1 MSAAIGQSERRT
13 ETHSPLLNARDLVL
27 LRIAAGG
34 ATRADLQRD
43 VAPLMA
49 PRVSGTEFR
58 RQAELA
64 ISRLIGAQLVSETK
78 GRLTASAKGLQVAEV
93 LLGSPRSLAA
103 TWIDVR
109 TALLTR
115 ALAANDGP
123 SVRKALLRV
132 EGLAAIVLQHHF
144 GLASGRVLSP
154 ADLRAELAIVALE
167 RAFGNKIKTGL
178 SKGAGLP
185 AKPGRLLA
193 GQLFKQPREIA
204 SDGKLIAQ
212 LASDVLGA
220 REHSLEA
227 LELAVLRGLT
237 TPKEVNEASPV
248 SPHSGSGR
256 TQRSEAAQRPERP
269 LRTHTP
275 RPANDRAPLPTSAP
289 PAVQPATPPD
299 MAEFCHAVIEAARP
313 VAEGWPGNRKAF
325 ISLVWK
331 AIRNTRPEWGLSE
344 IAFKGMLAEAHRS
357 GQIELASADLKDG
370 RDLKSLEDSKI
381 LYKNTVWHFVRVQD

>member
-58 RQAELA
+58 RQAKLA
-64 ISRLIGAQLVSETK
+64 ISTLIGAQLVSETK

-103 TWIDVR
+103 TWVDVR
-109 TALLTR
+109 TALLMR
-115 ALAANDGP
+115 ALGANDGP
-123 SVRKALLRV
+123 SVSKALLRV

-204 SDGKLIAQ
+204 SDGKLITQ

-256 TQRSEAAQRPERP
+256 TQRSE
-269 LRTHTP
+269 P

-289 PAVQPATPPD
+289 PAVRPATPPD

>member
-13 ETHSPLLNARDLVL
+13 ETQSPLFTARDLVL

-34 ATRADLQRD
+34 ATQADLQRD
-43 VAPLMA
+43 VATLVA
-49 PRVSGTEFR
+49 PRIPGTEFR
-58 RQAELA
+58 RLAELA
-64 ISRLIGAQLVSETK
+64 ISTLAGAQLISETK
-78 GRLTASAKGLQVAEV
+78 GRLTLAAKGLQVAEA
-93 LLGSPRSLAA
+93 LIGSARPFPP
-103 TWIDVR
+103 TWIDVKA
-109 TALLTR
+109 ALIIR
-115 ALAANDGP
+115 ALRANDAP
-123 SVRKALLRV
+123 SVRKALQRV
-132 EGLAAIVLQHHF
+132 EGLSSLVLQHHF
-144 GLASGRVLSP
+144 GLASGRILSP

-212 LASDVLGA
+212 LASEVLGA

-237 TPKEVNEASPV
+237 TPKDLHDASHVASP
-248 SPHSGSGR
+248 R
-256 TQRSEAAQRPERP
+256 QQRSEAAQRPARAQ
-269 LRTHTP
+269 TP
-275 RPANDRAPLPTSAP
+275 RPANDRAPLPSSAP
-289 PAVQPATPPD
+289 PALGLATPPD

-331 AIRNTRPEWGLSE
+331 AIRHARPDWGLSE

-357 GQIELASADLKDG
+357 GQVELASADLKDG